1 MKYFYSRK
9 NLVGLG
15 LAIIGLLLVF
25 AHVIGPFWPLMVVGL
40 YLVGAVLTPRKAT
53 PDLPAAFNPNDVR
66 HRLDTQ
72 ISSMSGRLSPDVMA
86 KVLSIRQII
95 LGILPRSGNLP
106 AGSPEL
112 YIVERTATDYLPT
125 TLQLY
130 LSLPGT
136 YATQHQVQDG
146 KTPKQLVLDQ
156 LGLLESKMSEVAE
169 DVQRNDADRLLTNG
183 RFLEERFG
191 RSQLSLEPPR
201 DATTG

>member
-1 MKYFYSRK
+1 VKYLYSRK

-15 LAIIGLLLVF
+15 LALIGIVLVL
-25 AHVIGPFWPLMVVGL
+25 AHVIAGFWPLIVVGL
-40 YLVGAVLTPRKAT
+40 YAVGAILTPRR
-53 PDLPAAFNPNDVR
+53 PAVEASPQFNPNDVR
-66 HRLDTQ
+66 QVLDRQ

-106 AGSPEL
+106 PGSPEL

-125 TLQLY
+125 TLHLY

-146 KTPKQLVLDQ
+146 KTPKQLLLDQ
-156 LGLLESKMSEVAE
+156 LGILESKMSEVAE

-191 RSQLSLEPPR
+191 RSTLSLEPP
-201 DATTG
+201 T

>member
-1 MKYFYSRK
+1 VNYLTSRK

-15 LAIIGLLLVF
+15 LALIGTLLLLV
-25 AHVIGPFWPLMVVGL
+25 HVIAGFWPVIVVGL
-40 YLVGAVLTPRKAT
+40 YLVGAILTPRR
-53 PDLPAAFNPNDVR
+53 PAADATQVFNPNDVR
-66 HRLDTQ
+66 QVLDRQ

-106 AGSPEL
+106 PGSPEL
-112 YIVERTATDYLPT
+112 YILERTATDYLPT
-125 TLQLY
+125 TLKLY
-130 LSLPGT
+130 LSLPGP

-146 KTPKQLVLDQ
+146 KTSKQLVLDQ
-156 LGLLESKMSEVAE
+156 LGILETKMNEVAE

-191 RSQLSLEPPR
+191 GSTLSLEPP
-201 DATTG
+201 A